1 MGSFEHPPVPT
12 LTSITQL
19 CRTLCRRTLKDPGLR
34 PPDDKY
40 GRYMTTFRKMHTQG
54 DTVPL
59 AVVSGEPFRIGS
71 EHHPPPTST
80 TGDKTAEQ
88 SAAEAARLGQ
98 RGRGVWH
105 DPNDR

>member
-1 MGSFEHPPVPT
+1 
-12 LTSITQL
+12 
-19 CRTLCRRTLKDPGLR
+19 
-34 PPDDKY
+34 
-40 GRYMTTFRKMHTQG
+40 MTTFRKMHTQG

-88 SAAEAARLGQ
+88 SAAEAADLQHGSKS
-98 RGRGVWH
+98 RGVWH
-105 DPNDR
+105 NPNDR